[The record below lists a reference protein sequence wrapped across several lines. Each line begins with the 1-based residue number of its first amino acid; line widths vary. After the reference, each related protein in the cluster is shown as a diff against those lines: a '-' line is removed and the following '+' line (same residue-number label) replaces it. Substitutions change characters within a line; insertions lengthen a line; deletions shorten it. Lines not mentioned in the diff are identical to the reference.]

1 MAIFLPVTSAGYSRP
16 WTKEQIVARGIQK
29 RKFAAQ
35 QKARLMAPENK
46 TKFNEANPG
55 LIDALRELTSWNSFA
70 ASLVE
75 QFDDRG
81 SLSEKQTGA
90 AVAMLMK
97 VKANKA
103 NRPEAPTVDL
113 SNVVAMFNKAHE
125 AIKTPKFRFEDLVI
139 SRAPDTGA
147 NAGALYVKV
156 DGEYAGK
163 VKEELRKLLSQQ
175 GVLLIGKE
183 LDHMMFYLI
192 TCAKNQQHQFEAEI
206 MRRQFGWADND
217 SKFILG
223 DKEIGTDTVKFS
235 PPSPVTER
243 LCPYFEPKGTLE
255 EWKKV
260 VSVYNMPNFEPHSY
274 FVCLVYCS

>member
-1 MAIFLPVTSAGYSRP
+1 MAMFLPVTSAGYNST
-16 WTKEQIVARGIQK
+16 WTKERIVARGIQK
-29 RKFAAQ
+29 RKFASQ

-46 TKFNEANPG
+46 AKFNEANPG
-55 LIDALRELTSWNSFA
+55 LIDALKELTSWNSFA

-81 SLSEKQTGA
+81 SLSDKQTGA

-103 NRPEAPTVDL
+103 NKPEAPSVDL

-156 DGEYAGK
+156 DGEYMGK
-163 VKEELRKLLSQQ
+163 VKEGKFFGIRFTPEDTLSKLQKIAESPLSAAVAYGRRTGACACCGRELTVHASIER
-175 GVLLIGKE
+175 GIGP
-183 LDHMMFYLI
+183 I
-192 TCAKNQQHQFEAEI
+192 CAE
-206 MRRQFGWADND
+206 RFG
-217 SKFILG
+217 L
-223 DKEIGTDTVKFS
+223 
-235 PPSPVTER
+235 
-243 LCPYFEPKGTLE
+243 
-255 EWKKV
+255 
-260 VSVYNMPNFEPHSY
+260 
-274 FVCLVYCS
+274 

>member
-1 MAIFLPVTSAGYSRP
+1 MGIFLPTYSGYRRP
-16 WTKEQIVARGIQK
+16 WTQEQIVARGIK
-29 RKFAAQ
+29 KIKFAAK
-35 QKARLMAPENK
+35 QKARQMAPQNK
-46 TKFNEANPG
+46 VKFEEANPG
-55 LIDALRELTSWNSFA
+55 LIDALRELISWNSFA

-103 NRPEAPTVDL
+103 NRAEAPTVDL

-163 VKEELRKLLSQQ
+163 VKEGKWFGLRSAPQDTLSKLQQ
-175 GVLLIGKE
+175 IAESPLDSAVAYGRKTGNCAMCGRDLTKHESIERGVGPI
-183 LDHMMFYLI
+183 
-192 TCAKNQQHQFEAEI
+192 CAE
-206 MRRQFGWADND
+206 RFG
-217 SKFILG
+217 L
-223 DKEIGTDTVKFS
+223 
-235 PPSPVTER
+235 
-243 LCPYFEPKGTLE
+243 
-255 EWKKV
+255 
-260 VSVYNMPNFEPHSY
+260 
-274 FVCLVYCS
+274 

>member
-81 SLSEKQTGA
+81 SLSDKQTGA

-103 NRPEAPTVDL
+103 NRAEAPSVDL
-113 SNVVAMFNKAHE
+113 GNVVAMVAKQA
-125 AIKTPKFRFEDLVI
+125 PV
-139 SRAPDTGA
+139 RA
-147 NAGALYVKV
+147 V
-156 DGEYAGK
+156 
-163 VKEELRKLLSQQ
+163 
-175 GVLLIGKE
+175 
-183 LDHMMFYLI
+183 
-192 TCAKNQQHQFEAEI
+192 
-206 MRRQFGWADND
+206 
-217 SKFILG
+217 
-223 DKEIGTDTVKFS
+223 
-235 PPSPVTER
+235 
-243 LCPYFEPKGTLE
+243 
-255 EWKKV
+255 V
-260 VSVYNMPNFEPHSY
+260 VSLLYTQASSVASDQYVQKGSDYERGKKTWLP
-274 FVCLVYCS
+274 L

>member
-1 MAIFLPVTSAGYSRP
+1 MGIFIPTYSGYSRP

-29 RKFAAQ
+29 KKFAAQ
-35 QKARLMAPENK
+35 RKARLMAPQNK
-46 TKFNEANPG
+46 VKFEEANPG
-55 LIDALRELTSWNSFA
+55 LIDALREVVSWNSFA

-103 NRPEAPTVDL
+103 NRAEAPTVDL

-125 AIKTPKFRFEDLVI
+125 AIKTPKFRFENLVI

-163 VKEELRKLLSQQ
+163 VKEGKWFGLRSAPQDTLSKLQQ
-175 GVLLIGKE
+175 IAESPLDSAVAYGRKTGNCAMCGRDLTKHESIERGVGPI
-183 LDHMMFYLI
+183 
-192 TCAKNQQHQFEAEI
+192 CAE
-206 MRRQFGWADND
+206 RFG
-217 SKFILG
+217 L
-223 DKEIGTDTVKFS
+223 
-235 PPSPVTER
+235 
-243 LCPYFEPKGTLE
+243 
-255 EWKKV
+255 
-260 VSVYNMPNFEPHSY
+260 
-274 FVCLVYCS
+274 

>member
-1 MAIFLPVTSAGYSRP
+1 MGIFLPTYSGYRRP
-16 WTKEQIVARGIQK
+16 WTQEQIVARGIQK

-35 QKARLMAPENK
+35 QKARQMAPQNK
-46 TKFNEANPG
+46 IKFEEANPG
-55 LIDALRELTSWNSFA
+55 LIDALRELISWNSFA

-81 SLSEKQTGA
+81 SLSEKQTVA

-103 NRPEAPTVDL
+103 NRAEAPTVDL

-163 VKEELRKLLSQQ
+163 VKEGKWFGLRSAPQDTLSKLQQ
-175 GVLLIGKE
+175 IAESPLDSAVPDGRKTGNCAMCGRDLTKHESIERGVGPI
-183 LDHMMFYLI
+183 
-192 TCAKNQQHQFEAEI
+192 CAE
-206 MRRQFGWADND
+206 RFG
-217 SKFILG
+217 I
-223 DKEIGTDTVKFS
+223 
-235 PPSPVTER
+235 
-243 LCPYFEPKGTLE
+243 
-255 EWKKV
+255 
-260 VSVYNMPNFEPHSY
+260 
-274 FVCLVYCS
+274 

>member
-1 MAIFLPVTSAGYSRP
+1 MGIFLPTYSGYRRP
-16 WTKEQIVARGIQK
+16 WTQEQIVARGIQK

-35 QKARLMAPENK
+35 QKARQMAPQNK
-46 TKFNEANPG
+46 IKFEEANPG
-55 LIDALRELTSWNSFA
+55 LIDALRELISWNSFA

-75 QFDDRG
+75 QFNKRG

-103 NRPEAPTVDL
+103 NRAEAPAVDL

-163 VKEELRKLLSQQ
+163 VKEGKWFGLRSAPQDTLSKLQQ
-175 GVLLIGKE
+175 IAESPLDSAVAYGRKTGNCAMCGRDLTKHESIERGVGPI
-183 LDHMMFYLI
+183 
-192 TCAKNQQHQFEAEI
+192 CAE
-206 MRRQFGWADND
+206 RFG
-217 SKFILG
+217 I
-223 DKEIGTDTVKFS
+223 
-235 PPSPVTER
+235 
-243 LCPYFEPKGTLE
+243 
-255 EWKKV
+255 
-260 VSVYNMPNFEPHSY
+260 
-274 FVCLVYCS
+274 

>member
-1 MAIFLPVTSAGYSRP
+1 MSMFLPVTSAGNYHYST
-16 WTKEQIVARGIQK
+16 WTKERIVARGIQK
-29 RKFAAQ
+29 RKFASQ

-46 TKFNEANPG
+46 AKVNEANPG
-55 LIDALRELTSWNSFA
+55 LIDALKELTSWNSFA

-81 SLSEKQTGA
+81 SLSDKQTGA

-103 NRPEAPTVDL
+103 NKPEAPSVDL

-156 DGEYAGK
+156 DGEYMGK
-163 VKEELRKLLSQQ
+163 VKEGKFFGIRFTPEDTLSKLQKIAESPLSAAVAYGRRTGACACCGRELTVHASIER
-175 GVLLIGKE
+175 GIGP
-183 LDHMMFYLI
+183 I
-192 TCAKNQQHQFEAEI
+192 CAE
-206 MRRQFGWADND
+206 RFG
-217 SKFILG
+217 L
-223 DKEIGTDTVKFS
+223 
-235 PPSPVTER
+235 
-243 LCPYFEPKGTLE
+243 
-255 EWKKV
+255 
-260 VSVYNMPNFEPHSY
+260 
-274 FVCLVYCS
+274 

>member
-1 MAIFLPVTSAGYSRP
+1 MGIFMPSYSGYSRP
-16 WTKEQIVARGIQK
+16 WTHEQIVARGIQK
-29 RKFAAQ
+29 RKIAAQ

-103 NRPEAPTVDL
+103 NRAEAPTVDL
-113 SNVVAMFNKAHE
+113 SNVVAMFSKAHE

-163 VKEELRKLLSQQ
+163 VKEGKWFGLRTAPQETLSKLQQ
-175 GVLLIGKE
+175 IANSPLDSAVAYGRKTGNCAMCGRSLTKHESVDRGIGP
-183 LDHMMFYLI
+183 I
-192 TCAKNQQHQFEAEI
+192 CAE
-206 MRRQFGWADND
+206 RFG
-217 SKFILG
+217 L
-223 DKEIGTDTVKFS
+223 
-235 PPSPVTER
+235 
-243 LCPYFEPKGTLE
+243 
-255 EWKKV
+255 
-260 VSVYNMPNFEPHSY
+260 
-274 FVCLVYCS
+274 

>member
-103 NRPEAPTVDL
+103 NRAEAPTVDL

-163 VKEELRKLLSQQ
+163 VKEGKWFGLRSAPQETLSKLQQ
-175 GVLLIGKE
+175 IAESPLDSAVAYGRKTGNCAMCGRDLTKHESIDRGIGP
-183 LDHMMFYLI
+183 I
-192 TCAKNQQHQFEAEI
+192 CAE
-206 MRRQFGWADND
+206 RFG
-217 SKFILG
+217 L
-223 DKEIGTDTVKFS
+223 
-235 PPSPVTER
+235 
-243 LCPYFEPKGTLE
+243 
-255 EWKKV
+255 
-260 VSVYNMPNFEPHSY
+260 
-274 FVCLVYCS
+274 